1 MSIKTFKVLVLLLL
15 FIGGVGPLSTLA
27 DDYTGTNFQ
36 VENPVIAPASYASST
51 NYQLQGVL
59 AQPSSGESV
68 ATNFA
73 VKAGFLYFPLVTT
86 GTLSATPG
94 DTTVALSWS
103 GSTGF
108 LGWTVGG
115 YTIGKSLTAGG
126 PYTYSSVGNML
137 STTMGSLTNGTPYY
151 FVVRTEDFFGNYI
164 ATSSEVTSTPLGSTT
179 TIPPTG
185 GGGGGGS
192 PISYIP
198 PLNKPLPE
206 CKEFAD
212 LNCDGYVDIVDFS
225 IMYYWFDKSNPPQRV
240 DLSKD
245 GKVDIYDFSIMAYYW
260 HEKPLK

>member
-1 MSIKTFKVLVLLLL
+1 MFTKTLKAIVILLLL
-15 FIGGVGPLSTLA
+15 TGVGGPLAVLA
-27 DDYTGTNFQ
+27 DDYTGSSFQ
-36 VENPVIAPASYASST
+36 VQDPVIAPASYASSA

-59 AQPSSGESV
+59 AQPSSGESA
-68 ATNFA
+68 ATNFE

-86 GTLSATPG
+86 GTLSGTPG
-94 DTTVALSWS
+94 DTTVALSWT
-103 GSTGF
+103 GSSGF

-126 PYTYSSVGNML
+126 PYTYSSVGNVL

-164 ATSSEVTSTPLGSTT
+164 ATSSEITATPLGSTT
-179 TIPPTG
+179 TTPPSSSG
-185 GGGGGGS
+185 GGGGP

-198 PLNKPLPE
+198 PLTKPLLE
-206 CKEFAD
+206 CKEMAD

-225 IMYYWFDKSNPPQRV
+225 IMYYWFDKRDPPLRV
-240 DLSKD
+240 DLSRD